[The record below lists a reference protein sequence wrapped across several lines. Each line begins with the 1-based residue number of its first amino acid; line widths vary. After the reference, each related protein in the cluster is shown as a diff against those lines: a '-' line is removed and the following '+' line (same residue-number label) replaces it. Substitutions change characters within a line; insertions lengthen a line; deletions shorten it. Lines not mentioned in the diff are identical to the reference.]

1 MKLLE
6 GKSLKDWLLNFR
18 NKMTLGDK
26 TKLSIGIGTGLILS
40 YLVVSYMIGE
50 PNPSEWLGTARTK
63 MEQPVR
69 EDFERPDTLYNFNDR
84 QA

>member
-1 MKLLE
+1 
-6 GKSLKDWLLNFR
+6 
-18 NKMTLGDK
+18 MTLGDR

-50 PNPSEWLGTARTK
+50 PNPSEWLETARTK
-63 MEQPVR
+63 MEQPEPVR